1 MSNTNYTVLSTSA
14 IVFDR
19 DGYIKTQGVQV
30 CDLGDTVTIGA
41 TEHSKSD
48 LTIAADS
55 ITSVHG
61 WIVKL

>member
-1 MSNTNYTVLSTSA
+1 MTTISHTVLSTSA

-19 DGYIKTQGVQV
+19 EGYIQHQGVQV
-30 CDLGDTVTIGA
+30 CDFGDTITIGA

-48 LTIAADS
+48 LTITDTT

-61 WIVKL
+61 WEVQL